1 MVIFALLQLFFAYLV
16 PATPL
21 TFSKGQVEEGVYI
34 KHTFILKNPSE
45 DTVYILALRRGCG
58 CTEAKILD
66 NKTVIPPNDS
76 LKVYVKV
83 STRGYR
89 GEIKKQVILYYREGN
104 SKDQQFV
111 RLIVKAKVIKYF
123 ESPSAVW
130 YSTHNVIFDVRSKKD
145 FEKCHIAGSEHI
157 NPRTLLTLFK
167 EGKLKI
173 PEHISVYIIGDKDQR
188 ALKIVK
194 ELKQAGFE
202 RAYVVKGGLSGWRK
216 ELNSSLLICK

>member
-1 MVIFALLQLFFAYLV
+1 MFFAYLV

-21 TFSKGQVEEGVYI
+21 TFSKGEVEEGVYI
-34 KHTFILKNPSE
+34 EHTFILKNPSK

-58 CTEAKILD
+58 CTETKILG
-66 NKTVIPPNDS
+66 NKTVIPPDDS

-89 GEIKKQVILYYREGN
+89 GEIKKHVILYYREGN
-104 SKDQQFV
+104 SQDQQFV
-111 RLIVKAKVIKYF
+111 RLVVKAKVIKYF
-123 ESPSAVW
+123 ASPSTVW

-157 NPRTLLTLFK
+157 KPAKLLTLFRDR
-167 EGKLKI
+167 KLRI
-173 PEHISVYIIGDKDQR
+173 PEHVNIYIIGDKDQE

-194 ELKQAGFE
+194 ELKQAGLE
-202 RAYVVKGGLSGWRK
+202 RAYVIKGGLSGWRK
-216 ELNSSLLICK
+216 ELNSSLLICR